1 MSMRYNS
8 IIYAFKGNG
17 YRPSR
22 PAIQPPTAEAEL
34 RFPSAGAWDYR
45 VTLTHGSHTIIS
57 ACLRERRAWIR
68 DRELLELQRHEHALP
83 WHGKFDASPF
93 QSQPAPNGLSMR
105 PVDLEGE
112 AEATSNQRQISQPL
126 PLS

>member
-68 DRELLELQRHEHALP
+68 DRELLELQRHEHALLA
-83 WHGKFDASPF
+83 W
-93 QSQPAPNGLSMR
+93 
-105 PVDLEGE
+105 E
-112 AEATSNQRQISQPL
+112 I
-126 PLS
+126 

>member
-8 IIYAFKGNG
+8 IVYALKGNG

-22 PAIQPPTAEAEL
+22 PAIQPPTAEAKL
-34 RFPSAGAWDYR
+34 RFPSSGAWDYR
-45 VTLTHGSHTIIS
+45 VTPTYESHTIIS

-83 WHGKFDASPF
+83 RHG
-93 QSQPAPNGLSMR
+93 
-105 PVDLEGE
+105 
-112 AEATSNQRQISQPL
+112 
-126 PLS
+126 